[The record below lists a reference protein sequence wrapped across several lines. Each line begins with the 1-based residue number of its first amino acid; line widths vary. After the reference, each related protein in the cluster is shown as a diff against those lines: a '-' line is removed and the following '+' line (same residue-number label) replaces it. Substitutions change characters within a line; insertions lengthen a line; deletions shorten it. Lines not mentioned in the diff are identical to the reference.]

1 MTVRVE
7 LVSPERIAYSGEAKM
22 VIARTLEGDA
32 AFLEGHVPFI
42 AVLQTW
48 PVKVVHDDD
57 TAEVI
62 AVHSGFVEVS
72 TDEQGTRVTILSDIA
87 ELGETI
93 DVARAQRA
101 RDRAT
106 HLLASDPQDAEAMAA
121 LQRAEVRLSAAGG
134 VPSTAASH

>member
-48 PVKVVHDDD
+48 PVKVVHEDD
-57 TAEVI
+57 TTETI

-72 TDEQGTRVTILSDIA
+72 SDEAGTRVTILSDVA
-87 ELGETI
+87 ELADTI
-93 DVARAQRA
+93 DTARAQRA
-101 RDRAT
+101 CDRAM
-106 HLLASDPQDAEAMAA
+106 HALASDPHDAEALAA
-121 LQRAEVRLSAAGG
+121 LQRAEVRLRAAGE
-134 VPSTAASH
+134 VPSINGH